1 MCELCEGTGGVNIIH
16 SWGVEYLPCNHP
28 KCDYDRKKDIQESEA
43 IINKLK
49 SEIYSREEAT
59 C

>member
-28 KCDYDRKKDIQESEA
+28 KCDYDREHAIQETE
-43 IINKLK
+43 IIIKRMK
-49 SEIYSREEAT
+49 QEIYERLDVS
-59 C
+59 